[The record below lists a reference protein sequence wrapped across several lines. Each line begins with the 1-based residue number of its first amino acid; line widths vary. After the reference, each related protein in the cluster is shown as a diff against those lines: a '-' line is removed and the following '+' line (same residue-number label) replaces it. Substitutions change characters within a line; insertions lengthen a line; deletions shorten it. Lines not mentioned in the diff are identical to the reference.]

1 VADITDLSTTLA
13 GYQPAGN
20 YQTAGNYAT
29 VDPVS
34 GKIPSEQL
42 PSFVDDVLEFPSI
55 TDPLWPASGES
66 GKIYVDMA
74 TGKTYRWS
82 GSLYVEIS
90 ASPGTTDAVPEGSNL
105 YHTTQRAADAAP
117 VQKVAGRTGDIIL
130 TPADIEGLG
139 TVVAGGGALTAPLA
153 VIDVSQGVY
162 NNGQTI
168 PAGTSLETVIKN
180 MLQKEIA
187 AVYNQPS
194 VSISASGS
202 TTLEF
207 GTDVSSTISGSFSR
221 GDAGAL
227 TAYRVKVDG
236 TVVQTGAAVS
246 AYAASFRLTAS
257 KSFVAEADYAVGAQL
272 NNNMGAPSGTP
283 IAAGTKTSNT
293 VTFTPARAAFYGA
306 DTLTSAA
313 NSSELVRA
321 VGTAPVLGIQNGSTF
336 SISVPV
342 GTRRITIAY
351 PATLRALTSVAYV
364 EAGNAPVK
372 DTFTEGAPVSV
383 EGATSGSTAVAYRV
397 YTYIPS
403 IAFGSAATY
412 TVTI

>member
-1 VADITDLSTTLA
+1 MRL
-13 GYQPAGN
+13 
-20 YQTAGNYAT
+20 
-29 VDPVS
+29 
-34 GKIPSEQL
+34 
-42 PSFVDDVLEFPSI
+42 LE
-55 TDPLWPASGES
+55 
-66 GKIYVDMA
+66 K
-74 TGKTYRWS
+74 
-82 GSLYVEIS
+82 
-90 ASPGTTDAVPEGSNL
+90 
-105 YHTTQRAADAAP
+105 AA
-117 VQKVAGRTGDIIL
+117 
-130 TPADIEGLG
+130 
-139 TVVAGGGALTAPLA
+139 VVAGGGALTAPLA

-187 AVYNQPS
+187 AVYTQPS

-207 GTDVSSTISGSFSR
+207 GTDVSSTISGSFSQ
-221 GDAGAL
+221 GNAGAL
-227 TAYRVKVDG
+227 TAYRVKDGG
-236 TVVQTGAAVS
+236 TVVQTGATVS

-313 NSSELVRA
+313 NSSALVRA